1 MKYQML
7 GWLAD
12 KNHATVIHAIKVMK
26 DMLEIKDSM
35 TLTSL
40 EAWERVFNMEF
51 GSEGG
56 LKHAFEMQLDKL
68 VIECGLEHSI
78 VETLL
83 TNRAADIR
91 KLQQDSVSL

>member
-1 MKYQML
+1 MV
-7 GWLAD
+7 GWLAE

-78 VETLL
+78 VERML
-83 TNRAADIR
+83 TNRAEDIR
-91 KLQQDSVSL
+91 KLQQIDVSL

>member
-1 MKYQML
+1 MKYQMV

-12 KNHATVIHAIKVMK
+12 KNHATVIHSVKVMK
-26 DMLEIKDSM
+26 DMLEIKDGM
-35 TLTSL
+35 TLSSV

-68 VIECGLEHSI
+68 IIESGLEHRI
-78 VETLL
+78 VESLL
-83 TNRAADIR
+83 TNRAEDIR